1 MKNIMMGNNRA
12 RARAILRQ
20 RQIEALRLK
29 EVQRVASENKVVEEV
44 VVQEPETEPV
54 VEPVVEE
61 PVPEP
66 VAEEP
71 VVEPVVEEPVVQKNL
86 FPEPVVEEL
95 KWLNLPQKKEKRK
108 KEEVK

>member
-1 MKNIMMGNNRA
+1 MKNFMMGNNRA

-44 VVQEPETEPV
+44 VVQEQEPV
-54 VEPVVEE
+54 VEPVAEEPVPEPVVEEPIVEPVAEE

-66 VAEEP
+66 VAEET
-71 VVEPVVEEPVVQKNL
+71 VVEPTTE
-86 FPEPVVEEL
+86 
-95 KWLNLPQKKEKRK
+95 KKKKRK
-108 KEEVK
+108 KKKTSETTTETST